1 MWSHFIGGTVL
12 LTRKESVL
20 DLVGKHSSDLGSDSL
35 KNLFIKNCE
44 SGVLKCE
51 ELGLELDHRFYN
63 IFFKILEPQPGVLSQ
78 KKNCKLGTRPRG
90 SLEN

>member
-1 MWSHFIGGTVL
+1 VIYVL
-12 LTRKESVL
+12 TFHWWYSARSELEP
-20 DLVGKHSSDLGSDSL
+20 DSL
-35 KNLFIKNCE
+35 KNLFIKNWE
-44 SGVLKCE
+44 WGVLKCE

-63 IFFKILEPQPGVLSQ
+63 IFFKILELQPGVLSQ

>member
-1 MWSHFIGGTVL
+1 VL
-12 LTRKESVL
+12 LTRKKSVL
-20 DLVGKHSSDLGSDSL
+20 DSVEVGKPRSDLEPGSL
-35 KNLFIKNCE
+35 KNLLIKNWE

-51 ELGLELDHRFYN
+51 ELGLELDQRFYN

-90 SLEN
+90 SVEN